1 LKIIASAGSGNT
13 RPARRDRVVDVYDA
27 GKGEATARTLNDIA
41 AWFLDQDLRRRG
53 LPREPG
59 LLSQD
64 ERLGSAGP
72 GPQGDARRETLAKL
86 AEFQSNPFTPG
97 EHRRAAVRVI
107 DDSGQTSEAVVN
119 LDV

>member
-1 LKIIASAGSGNT
+1 
-13 RPARRDRVVDVYDA
+13 VYDA

-41 AWFLDQDLRRRG
+41 AWFLDHDYDGEVFHVNQAFFPKTNAWEALARALKG
-53 LPREPG
+53 TL
-59 LLSQD
+59 D
-64 ERLGSAGP
+64 EEA
-72 GPQGDARRETLAKL
+72 LAKL

-107 DDSGQTSEAVVN
+107 DDSGQTSEAVVS